1 MLTFINKA
9 TASGPAESGS
19 CAMFATPRCLLRVS
33 SLVDSVDSGVFFV
46 MNDRSLTSFQLIP
59 PVDR

>member
-9 TASGPAESGS
+9 TASPAESGS

-33 SLVDSVDSGVFFV
+33 SLVDSGVFFV